1 MIPLRDQE
9 LIRQR
14 FQRDL
19 KSRLRID
26 FFTQKPSSFYVPG
39 RECRHCETVQAMLQE
54 IAGLSPRISLTTHE
68 LEATSKSAAEFNVD
82 RVPAIVMRG
91 QANRPLR
98 FFGLPSGHQFGAF
111 IEALVETAS
120 GTFELQEQTRR
131 TLRRLK
137 SDVRLQVLVAP
148 NCPHSASMAQLAYR
162 FGLFQVRAKV
172 SVIEVLEFPPIIQRY
187 AIRAVPVTVI
197 DEQSAVAGALD
208 EATLAQNL
216 LLVAEGKPA
225 KASPTASVTP
235 LQQPGG
241 ESRTR
246 TSPSGI
252 ILPA

>member
-26 FFTQKPSSFYVPG
+26 FFTQRPSSFYVPG
-39 RECRHCETVQAMLQE
+39 RECMHCETVQTMLQE
-54 IAGLSPRISLTTHE
+54 IAGLSPRTSLTTHE
-68 LEATSKSAAEFNVD
+68 LETASRPAAEFSVD
-82 RVPAIVMRG
+82 RVPAIVLRG
-91 QANRPLR
+91 PANRPLR

-111 IEALVETAS
+111 IEALIETAS
-120 GTFELQEQTRR
+120 GVFELQDQTRR

-137 SDVRLQVLVAP
+137 TDVRLQVLVAP
-148 NCPHSASMAQLAYR
+148 GCPHSASMAQLAYR
-162 FGLFQVRAKV
+162 FGLYSGRVKV

-187 AIRAVPVTVI
+187 AVRAVPVTVM
-197 DEQSAVAGALD
+197 DEQSLISGAQD

-216 LLVAEGKPA
+216 LLVAEGKPVIT
-225 KASPTASVTP
+225 PRTAPVTQ
-235 LQQPGG
+235 LVQPGS
-241 ESRTR
+241 ESRMR
-246 TSPSGI
+246 TSPSGL

>member
-19 KSRLRID
+19 GSRLRID
-26 FFTQKPSSFYVPG
+26 FFTQKQSSFYVPG
-39 RECRHCETVQAMLQE
+39 RECMHCETVQTMLQE

-68 LEATSKSAAEFNVD
+68 LDAASKSATEFNVD
-82 RVPAIVMRG
+82 MVPAIVIRG

-98 FFGLPSGHQFGAF
+98 FFGLPSGPQFGAF
-111 IEALVETAS
+111 IEALIETAS
-120 GTFELQEQTRR
+120 GVFELQEQTRR
-131 TLRRLK
+131 TLRRLN
-137 SDVRLQVLVAP
+137 SDVQLQVLVAP
-148 NCPHSASMAQLAYR
+148 GCPHSASMAQLAYR
-162 FGLFQVRAKV
+162 FGLYSARVKV

-197 DEQSAVAGALD
+197 DEQSVIAGALD

-225 KASPTASVTP
+225 AAVRTAPITP

-241 ESRTR
+241 EPRMR
-246 TSPSGI
+246 TSASGL

>member
-26 FFTQKPSSFYVPG
+26 FFTQKPSSVYVPG
-39 RECRHCETVQAMLQE
+39 RDCLHCETVQTMLQE
-54 IAGLSPRISLTTHE
+54 IAGLSPRISLSTHE
-68 LEATSKSAAEFNVD
+68 LEAASRPAAEFSVD
-82 RVPAIVMRG
+82 RVPAIVVRG
-91 QANRPLR
+91 QTNRPLR

-111 IEALVETAS
+111 IEALIETAS
-120 GTFELQEQTRR
+120 GIFNLQEQTRR

-137 SDVRLQVLVAP
+137 SDVRLQILAAP
-148 NCPHSASMAQLAYR
+148 DCPYSASMAQFAYR
-162 FGLFQVRAKV
+162 LGLYNLRVKV

-187 AIRAVPVTVI
+187 AVRAVPVTVI
-197 DEQSAVAGALD
+197 DEQSVLAGALD
-208 EATLAQNL
+208 EAALAQNL
-216 LLVAEGKPA
+216 LLIAEGKPA
-225 KASPTASVTP
+225 IASRTAPVTP

-241 ESRTR
+241 GSRMR
-246 TSPSGI
+246 TSPSGL

>member
-26 FFTQKPSSFYVPG
+26 FFTQKPSSVYVPG
-39 RECRHCETVQAMLQE
+39 RECLHCEAVQTILQE

-68 LEATSKSAAEFNVD
+68 LEAASRPAAEFSVD

-111 IEALVETAS
+111 LEALIETAS
-120 GTFELQEQTRR
+120 GIFNLQEQTKR

-137 SDVRLQVLVAP
+137 SQVQLQVLVAP
-148 NCPHSASMAQLAYR
+148 DCPYSASLAQLACR
-162 FGLFQVRAKV
+162 LGLYNLRIKV
-172 SVIEVLEFPPIIQRY
+172 SIIEALEFPPIIQRY

-197 DEQSAVAGALD
+197 DEQSVIAGALD
-208 EATLAQNL
+208 EAALAQNL
-216 LLVAEGKPA
+216 LQVAEGKPA
-225 KASPTASVTP
+225 VASRPAAVTP

-241 ESRTR
+241 GSRMR
-246 TSPSGI
+246 TSPSGL